1 MALKATVH
9 KVELAVSDMDR
20 GYYASHSLML
30 ARHPSET
37 SERMMVRLLA
47 FAMYADEM
55 LAYGRGLSADDE
67 PALWK
72 KDLTGNIE
80 LWIDVGLP
88 DERELRKA
96 CGRARRVVLLAYGGR
111 GVGIWWNANQVALER
126 LTNLDIL
133 DIPIEASTA
142 MAALADRNMQI
153 NATLQDGHIFI
164 GNAAQTVL
172 VEPVT
177 LKRLMDQRSSN
188 Q

>member
-9 KVELAVSDMDR
+9 KVELSVSDMDR
-20 GYYASHSLML
+20 GYYASHSLTL

-47 FAMYADEM
+47 FAMYADAA

-80 LWIDVGLP
+80 TWIDVGLP

-111 GVGIWWNANQVALER
+111 GVGIWWNANQAALER

-133 DIPIEASTA
+133 DIPVEATA
-142 MAALADRNMQI
+142 GMAGLADRNMLI
-153 NATLQDGHIFI
+153 NATLQDGHIWM
-164 GNAAQTVL
+164 GNAAHTVL
-172 VEPVT
+172 VEPVA
-177 LKRLMDQRSSN
+177 LKRMAEN
-188 Q
+188 

>member
-9 KVELAVSDMDR
+9 KVELGVSDMDR
-20 GYYASHSLML
+20 GYYASHSLTL

-47 FAMYADEM
+47 FAMYADEA

-80 LWIDVGLP
+80 CWIDVGLP

-96 CGRARRVVLLAYGGR
+96 CGRARRVVLLTYGGR
-111 GVGIWWNANQVALER
+111 GAGIWWTANQEALER
-126 LTNLDIL
+126 LTNLDVI
-133 DIPIEASTA
+133 DIPIEATAA
-142 MAALADRNMQI
+142 MANLADRNMQI
-153 NATLQDGHIFI
+153 NATLQDGHIWM
-164 GNAAQTVL
+164 GNAGQTVL
-172 VEPVT
+172 VEPIT
-177 LKRLMDQRSSN
+177 LKRVVER
-188 Q
+188 

>member
-9 KVELAVSDMDR
+9 KIELAVSDMDR
-20 GYYASHSLML
+20 GYYARHSLTL

-47 FAMYADEM
+47 FAMYADEA

-80 LWIDVGLP
+80 RWIDVGLP

-96 CGRARRVVLLAYGGR
+96 CGRARRVVLIAYGGR
-111 GVGIWWNANQVALER
+111 GVGIWWNANQGALER
-126 LTNLDIL
+126 LTNLDIV
-133 DIPIEASTA
+133 DIPVEATQA
-142 MAALADRNMQI
+142 MANLADRNMQI
-153 NATLQDGHIFI
+153 NATLQDGHIWI
-164 GNAAQTVL
+164 GNSEQTVL
-172 VEPVT
+172 VEPAT
-177 LKRLMDQRSSN
+177 LKRTTQP
-188 Q
+188 

>member
-20 GYYASHSLML
+20 GYYASHVLTL

-96 CGRARRVVLLAYGGR
+96 CGRARHVVLLTYGGR
-111 GVGIWWNANQVALER
+111 GVGIWWTANQAALER
-126 LTNLDIL
+126 LTNLDIIDL
-133 DIPIEASTA
+133 PIAATEA

-153 NATLQDGHIFI
+153 NASIQDDHIWI
-164 GNAAQTVL
+164 GSADKTVL

-177 LKRLMDQRSSN
+177 LKRSSFN

>member
-9 KVELAVSDMDR
+9 RVELAVSDMDR
-20 GYYASHSLML
+20 GYYASHSLTL

-47 FAMYADEM
+47 FAMYADEA

-80 LWIDVGLP
+80 CWIDVGLP

-111 GVGIWWNANQVALER
+111 GVGIWWNANQAALER
-126 LTNLDIL
+126 LTNLDII
-133 DIPIEASTA
+133 DIPIEATQA
-142 MAALADRNMQI
+142 MANMADRTMQI
-153 NATLQDGHIFI
+153 NASIQDGHIFI
-164 GNAAQTVL
+164 GNAQATVL

-177 LKRLMDQRSSN
+177 IKRCAAEQ
-188 Q
+188 

>member
-9 KVELAVSDMDR
+9 KVELSVSDMDR
-20 GYYASHSLML
+20 GYYGSHSLTL

-47 FAMYADEM
+47 FAMYADEA

-80 LWIDVGLP
+80 CWIDVGLP

-111 GVGIWWNANQVALER
+111 GVGIWWNANQGALER

-133 DIPIEASTA
+133 DIPVEATQA

-153 NATLQDGHIFI
+153 NATLQDGHIWM
-164 GNAAQTVL
+164 GNADQTVL
-172 VEPVT
+172 VEPVA
-177 LKRLMDQRSSN
+177 LKRVMAK
-188 Q
+188 

>member
-9 KVELAVSDMDR
+9 KIELAVSDMDR
-20 GYYASHSLML
+20 GYYARHSLTL

-47 FAMYADEM
+47 FAMYADEA

-80 LWIDVGLP
+80 RWIDVGLP

-96 CGRARRVVLLAYGGR
+96 CGRARRVVLIAYGGR
-111 GVGIWWNANQVALER
+111 GVGIWWNANQGALER
-126 LTNLDIL
+126 LTNLDIV
-133 DIPIEASTA
+133 DIPVEATQA
-142 MAALADRNMQI
+142 MANLSDRNMQI
-153 NATLQDGHIFI
+153 NATLQDGHIWI
-164 GNAAQTVL
+164 GNSEQTVL

-177 LKRLMDQRSSN
+177 LKRTTQP
-188 Q
+188 